1 MQANRLRYI
10 RNFLSSRETKRGGAG
25 VLGMKRHWLI
35 PVILLAVLLVA
46 GAVVALSPGLREQAL
61 ARVGVS
67 RPAAGGIT
75 ASGFIEAEEVSV
87 AAEVGGRIAEVLV
100 AEGDMVEAG
109 QVLVRL
115 DDRIAQ
121 AQVAVAEAGVEV
133 AQAQLA
139 RARAGARAE
148 ELRRARALLAQAE
161 AARDGAYQAWQ
172 DARAMLANPQELNAR
187 VAQAQAQVEMTR
199 ARLDQAVAL
208 KDMAEMAYNQYR
220 KALSD
225 WESIPEP
232 LRPPLSPEVHSVIYA
247 YWQAW
252 AGVNSAGAAYDG
264 AREALD
270 LLYQIQKNPQS
281 LRAQVD
287 AAEAQYRAAEAAVA
301 QAQAYL
307 EGLEA
312 GATPGEIA
320 ALEAGVLQAQAQLE
334 SARTV
339 LAKLTLTAPVGGQV
353 VEVVGHAGELAAPGV
368 TLITLADLEQVT
380 LRVYVPENRLGQVRV
395 GQPVEVTVDAFPG
408 RVFRGRVATIATEAE
423 FTPRNIQ
430 TADERANMVFAV
442 KVVIPN
448 PDRALKPGMPADAVI
463 MTE

>member
-1 MQANRLRYI
+1 MK
-10 RNFLSSRETKRGGAG
+10 SR
-25 VLGMKRHWLI
+25 WLI
-35 PVILLAVLLVA
+35 PVIVFGVLLAARV
-46 GAVVALSPGLREQAL
+46 GVALSPGLRAQAL
-61 ARVGVS
+61 ARVREA
-67 RPAAGGIT
+67 RPAAGTLT
-75 ASGFIEAEEVSV
+75 AYGFIEAEEV
-87 AAEVGGRIAEVLV
+87 AIAPEIGGRIAEVLV
-100 AEGDMVEAG
+100 AEGDMVEPG

-115 DDRIAQ
+115 DDRIAR
-121 AQVAVAEAGVEV
+121 AQVAVAQAGVEV

-139 RARAGARAE
+139 RARAGAHPDDI
-148 ELRRARALLAQAE
+148 RRARALLAQAE

-172 DARAMLANPQELNAR
+172 DARAMLANPQDLNAR
-187 VAQAQAQVEMTR
+187 IAQAEAQVAAAR
-199 ARLDQAVAL
+199 AALDQAVAL
-208 KDMAEMAYNQYR
+208 KDMAEMGYNQY
-220 KALSD
+220 KAAMSA

-232 LRPPLSPEVHSVIYA
+232 YRPPLSPEVHSIIYA
-247 YWQAW
+247 YWEAW

-270 LLYQIQKNPQS
+270 LLYRIQKNPQS

-307 EGLEA
+307 DGLLA
-312 GATPGEIA
+312 GATPEEIA
-320 ALEAGVLQAQAQLE
+320 VLEAQVRQAQAQLE
-334 SARTV
+334 SARTA

-353 VEVVGHAGELAAPGV
+353 VEVVGHVGELAAPGV

-380 LRVYVPENRLGQVRV
+380 LTVYVPENRLGEVWV
-395 GQPVEVTVDAFPG
+395 GQPVEVTVDSFPG
-408 RVFRGRVATIATEAE
+408 RVFIGRVATIATEAE

-430 TADERANMVFAV
+430 TAEERANMVFAV

-448 PDRALKPGMPADAVI
+448 PDRALKPGMPADAVFK

>member
-1 MQANRLRYI
+1 
-10 RNFLSSRETKRGGAG
+10 
-25 VLGMKRHWLI
+25 MKRHPWLI
-35 PVILLAVLLVA
+35 PVILVAVLLVS
-46 GAVVALSPGLREQAL
+46 GAVVVLSPGLREQAL
-61 ARVGVS
+61 TRIGAS
-67 RPAAGGIT
+67 RPATGAIT

-87 AAEVGGRIAEVLV
+87 AAEVGGRIAEVLI

-109 QVLVRL
+109 QVLIRL
-115 DDRIAQ
+115 DDRIPQ
-121 AQVAVAEAGVEV
+121 AQVAVAQAAVEV

-139 RARAGARAE
+139 RAQAGAHPDEIRQ
-148 ELRRARALLAQAE
+148 ARALLAQAE

-187 VAQAQAQVEMTR
+187 IVQAEAQVEVAR
-199 ARLDQAVAL
+199 AQLDQAVAL

-220 KALSD
+220 KAMSD

-232 LRPPLSPEVHSVIYA
+232 VRPPLSPEVHGVIYA
-247 YWQAW
+247 YWQGW

-270 LLYQIQKNPQS
+270 LLVQIQKNPQS
-281 LRAQVD
+281 MRAQGN
-287 AAEAQYRAAEAAVA
+287 AAEAQYRAAAAAVA

-312 GATPGEIA
+312 GPTPEEIA
-320 ALEAGVLQAQAQLE
+320 VLEAQVRQAQAQLE

-353 VEVVGHAGELAAPGV
+353 VEVIGHAGELASPGV
-368 TLITLADLEQVT
+368 PLVTLADLEHLT
-380 LRVYVPENRLGQVRV
+380 LTVYVPQNRLGQVRV
-395 GQPVEVTVDAFPG
+395 GQPVEVTVDSFPG
-408 RVFRGRVATIATEAE
+408 RVFLGRVATIATEAE

-442 KVVIPN
+442 KVAIPN

-463 MTE
+463 RWTE

>member
-1 MQANRLRYI
+1 
-10 RNFLSSRETKRGGAG
+10 
-25 VLGMKRHWLI
+25 MKRHLWLAVGI
-35 PVILLAVLLVA
+35 PVALILVA
-46 GAVVALSPGLREQAL
+46 GAVVALSPGLRERAL
-61 ARVGVS
+61 ALVGTP
-67 RPAAGGIT
+67 RPAAGEIT
-75 ASGFIEAEEVSV
+75 ASGFIEAEEVTI
-87 AAEVGGRIAEVLV
+87 AAEVGGRIAGVLV

-109 QVLVRL
+109 QVLIRL

-121 AQVAVAEAGVEV
+121 AQVAVAQAGVEV

-139 RARAGARAE
+139 RARAGARPE
-148 ELRRARALLAQAE
+148 EIRRARALLAQAE

-172 DARAMLANPQELNAR
+172 DARALLANPQDLNAR
-187 VAQAQAQVEMTR
+187 IAQAEAQVNAAR
-199 ARLDQAVAL
+199 ATLDQAVAL
-208 KDMAEMAYNQYR
+208 KDMAEMAYNQYQAAMR
-220 KALSD
+220 E

-232 LRPPLSPEVHSVIYA
+232 YRPPLSPEVHGVIYA
-247 YWQAW
+247 YWKAW

-264 AREALD
+264 ARETLD
-270 LLYQIQKNPQS
+270 LLYQMKKNPQS

-307 EGLEA
+307 DGLEA
-312 GATPGEIA
+312 GATPEEIA
-320 ALEAGVLQAQAQLE
+320 ALEAQVRQAEAQLE

-353 VEVVGHAGELAAPGV
+353 VEIVGHAGELAAPGV

-380 LRVYVPENRLGQVRV
+380 LTVYVPENRLGQVQV
-395 GQPVEVTVDAFPG
+395 GQLVEVRVDSFPD
-408 RVFRGRVATIATEAE
+408 RVFIGRVASIATEAE

-448 PDRALKPGMPADAVI
+448 PDRALKPGMPADAVLR
-463 MTE
+463 

>member
-1 MQANRLRYI
+1 
-10 RNFLSSRETKRGGAG
+10 
-25 VLGMKRHWLI
+25 MKRHPWLI
-35 PVILLAVLLVA
+35 PVILAAVLLSA
-46 GAVVALSPGLREQAL
+46 GAVVALSPRLREPAL
-61 ARVGVS
+61 ARIGAS
-67 RPAAGGIT
+67 RPTVGAIT

-87 AAEVGGRIAEVLV
+87 APEVGGRIAEVLV
-100 AEGDMVEAG
+100 AEGDTVEAG

-121 AQVAVAEAGVEV
+121 AQVALAQAGVEV

-139 RARAGARAE
+139 RARAGARPE
-148 ELRRARALLAQAE
+148 EIRRARALLAQAE

-187 VAQAQAQVEMTR
+187 VVQAETQVEVAR
-199 ARLDQAVAL
+199 AALDQAVAL
-208 KDMAEMAYNQYR
+208 KDMAEMAYNQYQAAMR
-220 KALSD
+220 E

-232 LRPPLSPEVHSVIYA
+232 FRPPLSPEVHGVIYA

-270 LLYQIQKNPQS
+270 LLARIQKNPQS

-307 EGLEA
+307 DGLEA
-312 GATPGEIA
+312 GATPEEMA

-339 LAKLTLTAPVGGQV
+339 LAKLTLIAPVGGQV

-368 TLITLADLEQVT
+368 PIITLADLEQVT
-380 LRVYVPENRLGQVRV
+380 LTVYVPENRLGQVQV
-395 GQPVEVTVDAFPG
+395 GQPVEVTVDSFPG
-408 RVFRGRVATIATEAE
+408 RVFLGRVATIATEAE

-463 MTE
+463 MTK

>member
-1 MQANRLRYI
+1 
-10 RNFLSSRETKRGGAG
+10 
-25 VLGMKRHWLI
+25 MKRHLW
-35 PVILLAVLLVA
+35 LAVGILAASILVA
-46 GAVVALSPGLREQAL
+46 GAVVALSSGLREQAL
-61 ARVGVS
+61 ARVGIP
-67 RPAAGGIT
+67 RPAAGEIT
-75 ASGFIEAEEVSV
+75 ASGFIEAEEVAI

-109 QVLVRL
+109 QVLIRL

-121 AQVAVAEAGVEV
+121 AQVALAQAGVEV

-139 RARAGARAE
+139 RARAGARPE
-148 ELRRARALLAQAE
+148 EIRRARALLAQAE

-172 DARAMLANPQELNAR
+172 DARALLANPQDLNAR
-187 VAQAQAQVEMTR
+187 IAQAEAQVNAAR
-199 ARLDQAVAL
+199 ATLDQAVAL
-208 KDMAEMAYNQYR
+208 KDLAEMAYNQYQAAMR
-220 KALSD
+220 E

-232 LRPPLSPEVHSVIYA
+232 YRPPLSPEVHGVMYA
-247 YWQAW
+247 YWKAW

-270 LLYQIQKNPQS
+270 LLYQMKKNPQS

-307 EGLEA
+307 DGLEA
-312 GATPGEIA
+312 GATPEEIA
-320 ALEAGVLQAQAQLE
+320 ALEAQVRQAEAQRE
-334 SARTV
+334 SAQTV
-339 LAKLTLTAPVGGQV
+339 LAKLTLTAPVSGQV
-353 VEVVGHAGELAAPGV
+353 VEIVGHAGELAAPGV
-368 TLITLADLEQVT
+368 PLITLADLEQVT
-380 LRVYVPENRLGQVRV
+380 LTIYVPENRLGQVQV
-395 GQPVEVTVDAFPG
+395 GQSVEVRVDSFPDRVFIG
-408 RVFRGRVATIATEAE
+408 RVVSIATEAE

-448 PDRALKPGMPADAVI
+448 PDRALKPGMPADAVLR
-463 MTE
+463 

>member
-1 MQANRLRYI
+1 
-10 RNFLSSRETKRGGAG
+10 
-25 VLGMKRHWLI
+25 MKRRLW
-35 PVILLAVLLVA
+35 LAVGILAASVLVA
-46 GAVVALSPGLREQAL
+46 GAVVTLFPGLREQAL
-61 ARVGVS
+61 ALVGMR
-67 RPAAGGIT
+67 RPAAGEIT
-75 ASGFIEAEEVSV
+75 ASGFIEAEEVAI

-100 AEGDMVEAG
+100 AEGDVVEAG
-109 QVLVRL
+109 QVLIRL

-121 AQVAVAEAGVEV
+121 AQVALAQAGVEV

-139 RARAGARAE
+139 RARAGARPE
-148 ELRRARALLAQAE
+148 EIRRARALLAQAE

-172 DARAMLANPQELNAR
+172 DARALLMNPQDLNAR
-187 VAQAQAQVEMTR
+187 IVQAEAHVNAAR
-199 ARLDQAVAL
+199 ATLDQAVAL
-208 KDMAEMAYNQYR
+208 KDMAEMAYNQYQAAMR
-220 KALSD
+220 E
-225 WESIPEP
+225 WESISEP
-232 LRPPLSPEVHSVIYA
+232 YRPPLSPEVHGVIYA
-247 YWQAW
+247 YWKAW

-270 LLYQIQKNPQS
+270 LLYRIRQNPQS

-301 QAQAYL
+301 QARAYL
-307 EGLEA
+307 DGLEA
-312 GATPGEIA
+312 GATPEEIA
-320 ALEAGVLQAQAQLE
+320 ALEAQVRQAEAQRE

-380 LRVYVPENRLGQVRV
+380 LTIYVPQNRLGQVQV
-395 GQPVEVTVDAFPG
+395 GQSVEVRVDSFPG
-408 RVFRGRVATIATEAE
+408 RVFIGRVATIATEAE

-448 PDRALKPGMPADAVI
+448 PDRALKPGMPADAVLR
-463 MTE
+463 

>member
-1 MQANRLRYI
+1 
-10 RNFLSSRETKRGGAG
+10 
-25 VLGMKRHWLI
+25 MKRRWLI
-35 PVILLAVLLVA
+35 LLILLAVLLAA
-46 GAVVALSPGLREQAL
+46 GAVLAFSPELRAQAL

-67 RPAAGGIT
+67 RPATGALT

-100 AEGDMVEAG
+100 AEGDAVEAG
-109 QVLVRL
+109 QVLIRL
-115 DDRIAQ
+115 DDRIAR
-121 AQVAVAEAGVEV
+121 AQVAVAQAGVEV

-139 RARAGARAE
+139 RARAGARPE
-148 ELRRARALLAQAE
+148 EIRRARALLAQAE

-172 DARAMLANPQELNAR
+172 DARALLANPQELNAR
-187 VAQAQAQVEMTR
+187 IAQAEAQVNVTR
-199 ARLDQAVAL
+199 ANLDQAVAL
-208 KDMAEMAYNQYR
+208 KDMAEMAYNQYQAAMR
-220 KALSD
+220 E

-232 LRPPLSPEVHSVIYA
+232 YRPPLSPEVHGVIYA

-252 AGVNSAGAAYDG
+252 AGVNAAGAAYDG

-270 LLYQIQKNPQS
+270 LLYRIQKNPQS

-307 EGLEA
+307 DGLEA
-312 GATPGEIA
+312 GATPEEIA
-320 ALEAGVLQAQAQLE
+320 ALEAQVQQAQAQLE

-353 VEVVGHAGELAAPGV
+353 VEIVGHVGELASPGI
-368 TLITLADLEQVT
+368 TLITLADLEQVALT
-380 LRVYVPENRLGQVRV
+380 VYVPENRLGRVQVGQRVEVRV
-395 GQPVEVTVDAFPG
+395 DSFPD
-408 RVFRGRVATIATEAE
+408 RVFIGRVASIATEAE

-463 MTE
+463 MNDGMTE

>member
-1 MQANRLRYI
+1 
-10 RNFLSSRETKRGGAG
+10 
-25 VLGMKRHWLI
+25 MKRHLWLAVGI
-35 PVILLAVLLVA
+35 PVALILVA

-61 ARVGVS
+61 ALVGTP
-67 RPAAGGIT
+67 RPAAGEIT
-75 ASGFIEAEEVSV
+75 ASGFIEAEEVAI

-100 AEGDMVEAG
+100 AEGDTVEAG
-109 QVLVRL
+109 QVLIRL

-121 AQVAVAEAGVEV
+121 AQVALAQAGVEV

-139 RARAGARAE
+139 RARAGARPE
-148 ELRRARALLAQAE
+148 EIRRARALLAQAE

-172 DARAMLANPQELNAR
+172 DALALLANPQDLNAR
-187 VAQAQAQVEMTR
+187 IAQAEAQVNAAR
-199 ARLDQAVAL
+199 ATLDQAVAL
-208 KDMAEMAYNQYR
+208 KDLAEMAYNQYQAAMR
-220 KALSD
+220 E

-232 LRPPLSPEVHSVIYA
+232 YRPPLSPEVHGVIYA
-247 YWQAW
+247 YWKAW

-264 AREALD
+264 ARETLD
-270 LLYQIQKNPQS
+270 LLYRIRKNPQS
-281 LRAQVD
+281 LQAQVD
-287 AAEAQYRAAEAAVA
+287 AAEARYRAAEAAVA

-307 EGLEA
+307 DGLVA
-312 GATPGEIA
+312 GATPEEIA
-320 ALEAGVLQAQAQLE
+320 ALEAQVRQAEAQRE

-353 VEVVGHAGELAAPGV
+353 VEVVGHAGELAAPGA

-380 LRVYVPENRLGQVRV
+380 LTVYVPQNRLGQVQV
-395 GQPVEVTVDAFPG
+395 GQSVEVMVDSFPG
-408 RVFRGRVATIATEAE
+408 RVFIGRVASIATEAE

-448 PDRALKPGMPADAVI
+448 PDRALKPGMPADAVLR
-463 MTE
+463 

>member
-1 MQANRLRYI
+1 
-10 RNFLSSRETKRGGAG
+10 
-25 VLGMKRHWLI
+25 MKRHLPLI
-35 PVILLAVLLVA
+35 PVILVAILLVA
-46 GAVVALSPGLREQAL
+46 GAVVAFSPGLREQAL
-61 ARVGVS
+61 ARIGVS
-67 RPAAGGIT
+67 RPAAGAIT

-87 AAEVGGRIAEVLV
+87 AAEVGGRIAGVLV

-109 QVLVRL
+109 QILVRL
-115 DDRIAQ
+115 DDRIPQ
-121 AQVAVAEAGVEV
+121 AQVALAQAGVEV

-139 RARAGARAE
+139 RARAGAHPE
-148 ELRRARALLAQAE
+148 EIRRARALLAQAE

-187 VAQAQAQVEMTR
+187 VAQAEAQVAITR
-199 ARLDQAVAL
+199 ARLDQTVAL
-208 KDMAEMAYNQYR
+208 KDMAEMAYNQYK
-220 KALSD
+220 KAMSD
-225 WESIPEP
+225 WESIPAP
-232 LRPPLSPEVHSVIYA
+232 FRPPLSPEVHGVIYA

-270 LLYQIQKNPQS
+270 LLVRIRKNPQS

-312 GATPGEIA
+312 GPTPEEIA
-320 ALEAGVLQAQAQLE
+320 VLEAQVRQAQAQLE

-353 VEVVGHAGELAAPGV
+353 VEVIGHAGELAAPGV

-380 LRVYVPENRLGQVRV
+380 LTVYVPENRLGQVQV
-395 GQPVEVTVDAFPG
+395 GQPVEVTVDSFPG
-408 RVFRGRVATIATEAE
+408 RVFLGRVATIATEAE

-442 KVVIPN
+442 KIVIPN
-448 PDRALKPGMPADAVI
+448 PDRALKPGMPADAVFK
-463 MTE
+463 

>member
-1 MQANRLRYI
+1 
-10 RNFLSSRETKRGGAG
+10 
-25 VLGMKRHWLI
+25 MKRDRWLI
-35 PVILLAVLLVA
+35 PVILVAALLVA
-46 GAVVALSPGLREQAL
+46 GAALALSPGLRERAL

-67 RPAAGGIT
+67 RPATGAIT

-100 AEGDMVEAG
+100 AEGDRVEAG

-115 DDRIAQ
+115 DDRIVQ
-121 AQVAVAEAGVEV
+121 AQVAVAQAGVEV

-139 RARAGARAE
+139 RARAGAHPADI
-148 ELRRARALLAQAE
+148 RRARALLAQAE

-172 DARAMLANPQELNAR
+172 DARAMLANPQELDAR
-187 VAQAQAQVEMTR
+187 IAQAEAQVNITR
-199 ARLDQAVAL
+199 ATLERAVAL
-208 KDMAEMAYNQYR
+208 KDMAEMAYNQYQAAMR
-220 KALSD
+220 E
-225 WESIPEP
+225 WENIPEP
-232 LRPPLSPEVHSVIYA
+232 YRPSLPREVHGVIYA

-270 LLYQIQKNPQS
+270 LLIQIRKNPQS

-301 QAQAYL
+301 QAQAVL
-307 EGLEA
+307 DGLEA
-312 GATPGEIA
+312 GATPEEIA
-320 ALEAGVLQAQAQLE
+320 ALEAQVQQAQAQLK

-339 LAKLTLTAPVGGQV
+339 LAKRTLTAPVGGQV
-353 VEVVGHAGELAAPGV
+353 VEVVGHAGELAVPGV
-368 TLITLADLEQVT
+368 PLITLADLEQVT
-380 LRVYVPENRLGQVRV
+380 LTVYVPENRLGQVQV
-395 GQPVEVTVDAFPG
+395 GQRVEVRVDSFPD
-408 RVFRGRVATIATEAE
+408 RVFIGQVATIATEAE

-430 TADERANMVFAV
+430 TADERANIVFAV

-463 MTE
+463 ITE

>member
-1 MQANRLRYI
+1 
-10 RNFLSSRETKRGGAG
+10 
-25 VLGMKRHWLI
+25 MKRHLWLAVGI
-35 PVILLAVLLVA
+35 PVALILVA
-46 GAVVALSPGLREQAL
+46 GAVVALSPGLRERAL
-61 ARVGVS
+61 ALVGTP
-67 RPAAGGIT
+67 RPAAGEIT
-75 ASGFIEAEEVSV
+75 ASGFIEAEEVAI
-87 AAEVGGRIAEVLV
+87 AAEVGGCIAGVLV

-109 QVLVRL
+109 QVLIRL

-121 AQVAVAEAGVEV
+121 AQVAVAQAGVEV

-139 RARAGARAE
+139 RARAGARPE
-148 ELRRARALLAQAE
+148 EIRRARALLAQAE

-172 DARAMLANPQELNAR
+172 DARALLANPQDLNAR
-187 VAQAQAQVEMTR
+187 IAQAEAQVNAAR
-199 ARLDQAVAL
+199 ANLDQAVAL
-208 KDMAEMAYNQYR
+208 KDMAEMAYNQYQAAMR
-220 KALSD
+220 E

-232 LRPPLSPEVHSVIYA
+232 YRPPLSPEVHGVIYA
-247 YWQAW
+247 YWKAW

-264 AREALD
+264 ARETLD
-270 LLYQIQKNPQS
+270 LLYQMKKNPQS
-281 LRAQVD
+281 LWAQVD

-307 EGLEA
+307 DGLEA
-312 GATPGEIA
+312 GATPEEIA
-320 ALEAGVLQAQAQLE
+320 ALEAQVRQAEAQLE

-353 VEVVGHAGELAAPGV
+353 VEIVGHAGELAAPGV

-380 LRVYVPENRLGQVRV
+380 LTVYVPENRLGQVQV
-395 GQPVEVTVDAFPG
+395 GQSVEVRVDSFPD
-408 RVFRGRVATIATEAE
+408 RVFIGRVASIATEAE

-448 PDRALKPGMPADAVI
+448 PDRALKPGMPADAVLR
-463 MTE
+463 

>member
-1 MQANRLRYI
+1 
-10 RNFLSSRETKRGGAG
+10 
-25 VLGMKRHWLI
+25 MKRHLWLAVGI
-35 PVILLAVLLVA
+35 PVALILVA
-46 GAVVALSPGLREQAL
+46 GAVVALSPGLRERAL
-61 ARVGVS
+61 ALVGTP
-67 RPAAGGIT
+67 RPAAGEIT
-75 ASGFIEAEEVSV
+75 ASGFIEAEEVAI
-87 AAEVGGRIAEVLV
+87 AAEVGGRIAGVLV

-109 QVLVRL
+109 QVLIRL

-121 AQVAVAEAGVEV
+121 AQVAVAQAGVEV

-139 RARAGARAE
+139 RARAGARPE
-148 ELRRARALLAQAE
+148 EIRRARALLAQAE

-172 DARAMLANPQELNAR
+172 DARALLANPQDLNAR
-187 VAQAQAQVEMTR
+187 IAQAEAQVNAAR
-199 ARLDQAVAL
+199 ATLDQAVAL
-208 KDMAEMAYNQYR
+208 KDMAEMAYNQYQAAMR
-220 KALSD
+220 E

-232 LRPPLSPEVHSVIYA
+232 YRPPLSPEVHGVIYA
-247 YWQAW
+247 YWEAW

-264 AREALD
+264 ARETLD
-270 LLYQIQKNPQS
+270 LLYQMKKNPQS

-307 EGLEA
+307 DGLEA
-312 GATPGEIA
+312 GATPEEIA
-320 ALEAGVLQAQAQLE
+320 ALEAQVRQAEAQLE

-353 VEVVGHAGELAAPGV
+353 VEIVGHAGELAAPGV

-380 LRVYVPENRLGQVRV
+380 LTVYVPENRLGQVQV
-395 GQPVEVTVDAFPG
+395 GQSVEVRVDSFPD
-408 RVFRGRVATIATEAE
+408 RVFIGRVASIATEAE

-448 PDRALKPGMPADAVI
+448 PDRALKPGMPADAVLR
-463 MTE
+463 

>member
-1 MQANRLRYI
+1 
-10 RNFLSSRETKRGGAG
+10 
-25 VLGMKRHWLI
+25 MKRPWLV
-35 PVILLAVLLVA
+35 PVILVALLLMA
-46 GAVVALSPGLREQAL
+46 GGGVALSPRLRDQAL

-67 RPAAGGIT
+67 RRSAGALT
-75 ASGFIEAEEVSV
+75 ASGFMEAEEVSV
-87 AAEVGGRIAEVLV
+87 AAEVGGRIAEVRV
-100 AEGDMVEAG
+100 AEGEMVEAG

-121 AQVAVAEAGVEV
+121 AQVAVAQAGVEV

-139 RARAGARAE
+139 RARAGARPE
-148 ELRRARALLAQAE
+148 DIRRARALLAQAE

-187 VAQAQAQVEMTR
+187 VAQAEAQVDVTR
-199 ARLDQAVAL
+199 AMLGQAVAL
-208 KDMAEMAYNQYR
+208 KDMAEMGYNQYR
-220 KALSD
+220 KAMSD
-225 WESIPEP
+225 WERLPEP
-232 LRPPLSPEVHSVIYA
+232 LRPPLSREVHGVIYA

-252 AGVNSAGAAYDG
+252 AGVNAAGAAYDG
-264 AREALD
+264 AQEALD
-270 LLYQIQKNPQS
+270 LLYQIQKNPQA

-301 QAQAYL
+301 QAQAVL
-307 EGLEA
+307 DGLEA
-312 GATPGEIA
+312 GPTPEEIA
-320 ALEAGVLQAQAQLE
+320 ALEAQVRQAEAQLE

-353 VEVVGHAGELAAPGV
+353 VEVVGHAGEIASPGI
-368 TLITLADLEQVT
+368 TLIALADLEQVT
-380 LRVYVPENRLGQVRV
+380 LTVYVPANRLGQVWV
-395 GQPVEVTVDAFPG
+395 GQPVEVKVDSFPD
-408 RVFRGRVATIATEAE
+408 RVFTGRVATIATEAE

-448 PDRALKPGMPADAVI
+448 PDRALKPGMPADAVFK
-463 MTE
+463 

>member
-1 MQANRLRYI
+1 
-10 RNFLSSRETKRGGAG
+10 
-25 VLGMKRHWLI
+25 MKRHLWLAVGI
-35 PVILLAVLLVA
+35 PVALVLVA

-61 ARVGVS
+61 ALVGTP
-67 RPAAGGIT
+67 RPAAGEIT
-75 ASGFIEAEEVSV
+75 ASGFIEAEEVAI

-100 AEGDMVEAG
+100 AEGDTVEAG
-109 QVLVRL
+109 QVLIRL

-121 AQVAVAEAGVEV
+121 AQVALAQAGVEV

-139 RARAGARAE
+139 RARAGARPE
-148 ELRRARALLAQAE
+148 EIRRARALLAQAE

-172 DARAMLANPQELNAR
+172 DARALLANPQDLNAR
-187 VAQAQAQVEMTR
+187 IAQAEAQVNAAR
-199 ARLDQAVAL
+199 ATLDQAVAL
-208 KDMAEMAYNQYR
+208 KDLAEMAYNQYQAAMR
-220 KALSD
+220 E

-232 LRPPLSPEVHSVIYA
+232 YRPPLSPEVHGVIYA
-247 YWQAW
+247 YWKAW

-270 LLYQIQKNPQS
+270 LLYRIRKNPQS
-281 LRAQVD
+281 LQAQVD
-287 AAEAQYRAAEAAVA
+287 AAEARYRTAEAAVA

-307 EGLEA
+307 DGLVA
-312 GATPGEIA
+312 GATPEEIA
-320 ALEAGVLQAQAQLE
+320 ALEAQVRQAEAQRE

-353 VEVVGHAGELAAPGV
+353 VEVVGHAGELAAPGA

-380 LRVYVPENRLGQVRV
+380 LTVYVPQNRLGQVQV
-395 GQPVEVTVDAFPG
+395 GQSVEVMVDSFPG
-408 RVFRGRVATIATEAE
+408 RVFIGRVASIATEAE

-448 PDRALKPGMPADAVI
+448 PDRALKPGMPADAVLR
-463 MTE
+463 

>member
-1 MQANRLRYI
+1 
-10 RNFLSSRETKRGGAG
+10 
-25 VLGMKRHWLI
+25 MKRHLWLAVGI
-35 PVILLAVLLVA
+35 PVALILVA
-46 GAVVALSPGLREQAL
+46 GAVVALSPGLRERAL
-61 ARVGVS
+61 ALVGTP
-67 RPAAGGIT
+67 RPAAGKIT
-75 ASGFIEAEEVSV
+75 ASGFIEAEEVAI
-87 AAEVGGRIAEVLV
+87 AAEVGGRIAGVLV

-109 QVLVRL
+109 QVLIRL

-121 AQVAVAEAGVEV
+121 AQVAVAQAGVEV

-139 RARAGARAE
+139 RARAGARPE
-148 ELRRARALLAQAE
+148 EIRRARALLAQAE

-172 DARAMLANPQELNAR
+172 DARALLANPQDLNAR
-187 VAQAQAQVEMTR
+187 IVQAEAHVNAAR
-199 ARLDQAVAL
+199 ATLDQAVAL
-208 KDMAEMAYNQYR
+208 KDMAEMAYNQYQAAMR
-220 KALSD
+220 E

-232 LRPPLSPEVHSVIYA
+232 YRPPLSPEVHGVIYA
-247 YWQAW
+247 YWKAW

-264 AREALD
+264 ARETLD
-270 LLYQIQKNPQS
+270 LLYQMKKNPQS

-307 EGLEA
+307 DGLEA
-312 GATPGEIA
+312 GATPEEIA
-320 ALEAGVLQAQAQLE
+320 ALEAQVRQAEAQLE

-353 VEVVGHAGELAAPGV
+353 VEIVGHAGELAAPGV
-368 TLITLADLEQVT
+368 TLITLADLEEVT
-380 LRVYVPENRLGQVRV
+380 LTVYVPENRLGQVQV
-395 GQPVEVTVDAFPG
+395 GQSVEVRVDSFPD
-408 RVFRGRVATIATEAE
+408 RVFIGRVASIATEAE

-448 PDRALKPGMPADAVI
+448 PDRALKPGMPADAVLR
-463 MTE
+463 

>member
-1 MQANRLRYI
+1 MRRHLRLAV
-10 RNFLSSRETKRGGAG
+10 G
-25 VLGMKRHWLI
+25 I
-35 PVILLAVLLVA
+35 PVALILVA

-61 ARVGVS
+61 ALVGAP
-67 RPAAGGIT
+67 RPASGEIT
-75 ASGFIEAEEVSV
+75 ASGFIEAEEVAI
-87 AAEVGGRIAEVLV
+87 AAEVGGRIAEVTV

-109 QVLVRL
+109 QVLIRL
-115 DDRIAQ
+115 DDRIAR
-121 AQVAVAEAGVEV
+121 AQVALAQAGVEV
-133 AQAQLA
+133 ARAQLA
-139 RARAGARAE
+139 RARAGARPE
-148 ELRRARALLAQAE
+148 EIRRARALLAQAE

-172 DARAMLANPQELNAR
+172 DARALLANPQDLNAR
-187 VAQAQAQVEMTR
+187 IAQAEAQVNATR
-199 ARLDQAVAL
+199 ATLDQAVAL
-208 KDMAEMAYNQYR
+208 KDMAEMAYNQYQAAMR
-220 KALSD
+220 E

-232 LRPPLSPEVHSVIYA
+232 YRPPLSPEVHGVIYA
-247 YWQAW
+247 YWKAW

-270 LLYQIQKNPQS
+270 LLYRIRQNPQS

-307 EGLEA
+307 DGLEA
-312 GATPGEIA
+312 GATPEEIA
-320 ALEAGVLQAQAQLE
+320 ALEAQVRQAEAQLE

-339 LAKLTLTAPVGGQV
+339 LAKLTLTAPIGGQV

-380 LRVYVPENRLGQVRV
+380 LTIYVPENRLGQVQV
-395 GQPVEVTVDAFPG
+395 GQSVEVRVDSFPG
-408 RVFRGRVATIATEAE
+408 RVFIGRVASIATEAE

-448 PDRALKPGMPADAVI
+448 PDRALKPGMPADAVLR
-463 MTE
+463 